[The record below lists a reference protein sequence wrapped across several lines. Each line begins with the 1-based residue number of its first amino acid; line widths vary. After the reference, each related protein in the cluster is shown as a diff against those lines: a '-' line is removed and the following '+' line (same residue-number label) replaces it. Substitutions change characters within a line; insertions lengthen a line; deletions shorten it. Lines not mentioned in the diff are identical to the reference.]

1 MATAPAQ
8 AARSARSR
16 ARAGRAAKS
25 VPMQAATKSGPRV
38 TTTKRPVSAPSKV
51 SATAAAKSAKTV
63 AVKPASPAAPELTAK
78 TGKSRTKLVRDSFT
92 MPQADFDLIDGL
104 KERALG
110 LKRAAKKSE
119 LLRAGLHALR
129 ALDDAALL
137 AALGALM
144 PLKPGRPKKAA

>member
-1 MATAPAQ
+1 MATTSAQ
-8 AARSARSR
+8 ATRNARSG
-16 ARAGRAAKS
+16 ARAGKAAKPTP
-25 VPMQAATKSGPRV
+25 VPTATKSGPPV
-38 TTTKRPVSAPSKV
+38 TTTKLPLSAPSKV
-51 SATAAAKSAKTV
+51 SATAAAKSAKTAGAKPV
-63 AVKPASPAAPELTAK
+63 APVVPEWTARAGK
-78 TGKSRTKLVRDSFT
+78 TKAKLVRDSFT
-92 MPQADFDLIDGL
+92 MPQPDFNLIEIL

-119 LLRAGLHALR
+119 LLRAGLHALC